1 MDPAEYKKLTTGRLL
16 SLIRGTRTADEAT
29 AWHAAH
35 GEPTL
40 KDVLYDMMQRRN
52 LYPKE
57 MIRRCRI
64 ERSYFYHIL
73 NGNKRPSRNMILRIG
88 FCMQADLAE
97 TERLLRLANA
107 AKLYPRV
114 RRDALLIFAIQQK
127 YTMDEANE
135 LLKREGEPPL
145 YRNDSIE

>member
-1 MDPAEYKKLTTGRLL
+1 MDPTEKRITTSRLL
-16 SLIRGTRTADEAT
+16 SLVRGAHSADEAT
-29 AWHAAH
+29 AWHFQH
-35 GEPTL
+35 DEPSL
-40 KDVLYDMMQRRN
+40 KDVLYDMMQRRG
-52 LYPKE
+52 LYPRE
-57 MIRRCRI
+57 MIRRCGI

-88 FCMQADLAE
+88 FCMQADLPE

-107 AKLYPRV
+107 ARLYPRV
-114 RRDALLIFAIQQK
+114 RRDALLIFAIQQR

-145 YRNDSIE
+145 YRDERIE